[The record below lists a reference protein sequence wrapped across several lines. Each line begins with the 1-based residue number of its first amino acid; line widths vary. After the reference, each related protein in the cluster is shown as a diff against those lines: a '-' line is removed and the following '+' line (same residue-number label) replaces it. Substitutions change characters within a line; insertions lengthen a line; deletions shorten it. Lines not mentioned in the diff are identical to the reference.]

1 MPGWVRTFWAAV
13 ILILPGGFLLFLGY
27 AFGRA
32 LLQTRRAVAE
42 AHGGDAHLR
51 EGPRQH
57 EAEGRLA
64 RGSRLDLK
72 P

>member
-1 MPGWVRTFWAAV
+1 VSGWLRTFWAAV

-42 AHGGDAHLR
+42 AHGGDADLR
-51 EGPRQH
+51 EVLASMRLKDVLH
-57 EAEGRLA
+57 EVRA
-64 RGSRLDLK
+64 SI
-72 P
+72 